1 MSFLRKLDKNF
12 EFVCLAGLL
21 IVMTVLSFANV
32 VMRYFFRN
40 PIFWSDEI
48 CCYCLALS
56 AFICLPCSIRYKT
69 AIRVDTFVTL
79 LPKFLQRV
87 LLDGENIIMPSSKTL
102 LHRQLSILFHE
113 NGITPNV
120 LCSTS
125 QPDIIGQLTGEGL
138 ASGFASETVA
148 RKICAPSC
156 RVMEFDEHIRRKIY
170 YVTLKEL
177 NDYPLTRAFKNF
189 LENKFNHVI

>member
-21 IVMTVLSFANV
+21 IIMTVLSFANV

-56 AFICLPCSIRYKT
+56 AFICLPCSIRYKS

-79 LPKFLQRV
+79 LPKSLQKV
-87 LLDGENIIMPSSKTL
+87 LLVVCEVIMIAFLCVCVKGGYDVAGIAARINQKSPALQIPVAYFYYFMTFCFALGIFRSLQSIFLTFKGEAK
-102 LHRQLSILFHE
+102 
-113 NGITPNV
+113 
-120 LCSTS
+120 
-125 QPDIIGQLTGEGL
+125 
-138 ASGFASETVA
+138 
-148 RKICAPSC
+148 
-156 RVMEFDEHIRRKIY
+156 
-170 YVTLKEL
+170 
-177 NDYPLTRAFKNF
+177 
-189 LENKFNHVI
+189 